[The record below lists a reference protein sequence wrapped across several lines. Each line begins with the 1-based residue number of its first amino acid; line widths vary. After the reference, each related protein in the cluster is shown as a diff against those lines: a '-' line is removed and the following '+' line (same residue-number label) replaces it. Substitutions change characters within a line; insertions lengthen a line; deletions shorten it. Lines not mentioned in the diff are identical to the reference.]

1 MSIKAG
7 VLGGTGYVG
16 TQLVSILSSHPEVDL
31 KWITSEKF
39 KNKQFYDA
47 FPYLRGMVNV
57 DCNSISKLDELDRV
71 DVAFSC
77 LPELMSVYFIE
88 RLIAKGMR
96 VIDLSPDLRIKNPEH
111 GFEKLTESAVYG
123 LSEINRVKIKDSRLV
138 ANPGCF
144 TTSVLLPLVPLFKNN
159 MFYGG
164 LIIIDVKAPISG
176 AGRAPR
182 VEYHFPE
189 SNQNIVSDG
198 NDGYFQ
204 KLETVEYLKRNYDY
218 DKRLLFTVHRISVS
232 RGILTSI
239 YMKLDPKVS
248 LEELM
253 RVVCNHYLEEKFIRV
268 HENSSSVGVKNV
280 LYSNFCDIG
289 FNLQDD
295 FLIIESALDNLMK
308 GASGQAV
315 QNMNIMFGLDEIM
328 GLEAV
333 PVYP

>member
-1 MSIKAG
+1 MFIKAG
-7 VLGGTGYVG
+7 ILGGTGYVG
-16 TQLVSILSSHPEVDL
+16 TQLVSILSNHPKVEL

-39 KNKQFYDA
+39 KNKQFSSV
-47 FPYLRGMVNV
+47 FPYLKGMVDV
-57 DCNSISKLDELDRV
+57 ECSSISKLDELDKV

-77 LPELMSVYFIE
+77 LPKLMSAYFIE
-88 RLIAKGMR
+88 KLITENMR

-111 GFEKLTESAVYG
+111 DFEKLIKDAVYG
-123 LSEINRVKIKDSRLV
+123 LSEINRVEIKDSRLV
-138 ANPGCF
+138 TNPGCF
-144 TTSVLLPLVPLFKNN
+144 ATSVLLPLVPLFKNN
-159 MFYGG
+159 LFYEG

-182 VEYHFPE
+182 VEYHFSE
-189 SNQNIVSDG
+189 SNQNVVSDS

-204 KLETVEYLKRNYDY
+204 KLETIEYLKRNYDY
-218 DKRLLFTVHRISVS
+218 GKKLLFTVHRIPVS
-232 RGILTSI
+232 RGILSSI

-253 RVVCNHYLEEKFIRV
+253 RVVRNHYMDEKFIRV
-268 HENSSSVGVKNV
+268 HEGSSPIGVKDV

-295 FLIIESALDNLMK
+295 FLIIESTLDNLIK

-328 GLEAV
+328 GLESV